1 MRRAL
6 LLLGLCW
13 FAGCATVGEPDG
25 HDGAPAG
32 ARFAPL
38 SDEAAWK
45 RLSRETPPLPIWART
60 LVDSLPRTTALQ
72 LDLDYLHRTKNP
84 LGAVLAARLR
94 WTVAD
99 ANQCAYAKASA
110 EADLAQA
117 GLTAEQLRRLGDA
130 DDLSP
135 GDQIAVDFARRL
147 TWDGASIPDTEVAH
161 LIDVFGP
168 DDAVA
173 IVHTV
178 AHANFQDRIF
188 LALGAVTEPDGPL
201 PPREVRPTAD
211 TRFTVPERP
220 AIAESSIAH
229 SDAEHAR
236 PPWSQRT
243 FEQLR
248 QELDRQKQRS
258 PRIPKPD
265 AVRLA
270 RLPRPDRERIAGTAW
285 GKVSMGYQPV
295 LTSAW
300 FQTMGAFESE
310 AKLDEVFANT
320 VFWVITRTNDCFY

>member
-1 MRRAL
+1 MLRAL
-6 LLLGLCW
+6 LLLSLSLA
-13 FAGCATVGEPDG
+13 AGCAAVRGPEGRSD
-25 HDGAPAG
+25 APAG

-72 LDLDYLHRTKNP
+72 LDLDFLHRTKNP
-84 LGAVLAARLR
+84 LGTVLAGRLR
-94 WTVAD
+94 WAVAD
-99 ANQCAYAKASA
+99 ANQCAYARASA
-110 EADLAQA
+110 ESDLAQA
-117 GLTAEQLRRLGDA
+117 GLTADQLRRLGDA
-130 DDLSP
+130 DSLSESERVA
-135 GDQIAVDFARRL
+135 IEFARKL
-147 TWDGASIPDTEVAH
+147 TWNGAAITDGEVAD
-161 LIDVFGP
+161 LIDVYGP

-178 AHANFQDRIF
+178 AHANFQNRIF
-188 LALGAVTEPDGPL
+188 LALGAVAEPDGPF

-211 TRFTVPERP
+211 TSYAVPARP
-220 AIAESSIAH
+220 ALAAPSIVR
-229 SDAEHAR
+229 SDTEHAR
-236 PPWSQRT
+236 PPWDERS
-243 FEQLR
+243 FAQLR
-248 QELDRQKQRS
+248 AELDRQKQRK

-270 RLPRPDRERIAGTAW
+270 RLPRPDRERVAGTAW

-295 LTSAW
+295 LTTAW

-320 VFWVITRTNDCFY
+320 VFWVVTRTNDCFY